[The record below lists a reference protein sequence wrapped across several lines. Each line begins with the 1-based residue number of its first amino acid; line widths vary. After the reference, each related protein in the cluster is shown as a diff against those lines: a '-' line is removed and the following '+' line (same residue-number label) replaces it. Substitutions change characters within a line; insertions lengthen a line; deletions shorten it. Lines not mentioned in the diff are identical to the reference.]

1 MFTGLVQQLG
11 KMVTLERVAF
21 GAAMTIDPRGWRH
34 RPVVG
39 ESIAV
44 NGCCLTVAAMQPDD
58 RLRFDVIHQTLEAT
72 TLGELL
78 PGDDINLEH
87 AVTPVTLLGG
97 HIVQGHVDGVGV
109 VTLVKA
115 DPEQWRVR
123 IEPPPELMDSI
134 IERGSIAVQGVSLT
148 LATVGDG
155 WFEVALIPTT
165 LDLTNLARLK
175 SGCRVN
181 LETDY
186 IAKTVVT
193 WLRRQRNGMPREEFL
208 RSSRG

>member
-1 MFTGLVQQLG
+1 MFTGLIQQLG
-11 KMVTLERVAF
+11 KVVTVERVAF
-21 GAAMTIDPRGWRH
+21 GASVSIDPCGWRH
-34 RPVVG
+34 HSVVG

-44 NGCCLTVAAMQPDD
+44 DGCCLTVAAMQPDD
-58 RLRFDVIHQTLEAT
+58 RLRFDVIHQTLQAT
-72 TLGELL
+72 MLGELL
-78 PGDDINLEH
+78 PGDDVNLEH
-87 AVTPVTLLGG
+87 ALTPATLLGG

-123 IEPPPELMDSI
+123 IEPPPELMEFI

-148 LATVGDG
+148 LATVGDD

-165 LDLTNLARLK
+165 LELTNLAGLK
-175 SGCRVN
+175 SGRRVN